1 MTKSDSKTTEDGMV
15 EIGEISSAWGIVPQ
29 EVKTVKD
36 NVWRIKAVDGEY
48 ALKRSGLSPAKLQF
62 IAEAQNH
69 LTHCG
74 FQYFSHPL
82 FCGGAPF
89 LEREDGIYT
98 LYENKHTCTGEIM
111 QA

>member
-1 MTKSDSKTTEDGMV
+1 MV

-62 IAEAQNH
+62 IAEAQSH

-74 FQYFSHPL
+74 FQYFSTRYSVVVLRFFRAGRRYLYPL
-82 FCGGAPF
+82 RMGSG
-89 LEREDGIYT
+89 RSV
-98 LYENKHTCTGEIM
+98 
-111 QA
+111 